1 MKESTRKIDNALAR
15 IFSVIGKILK
25 FTFYAI
31 IIGINGFLIFRI
43 PLSWKP

>member
-15 IFSVIGKILK
+15 IFGAIGKILK

-31 IIGINGFLIFRI
+31 IIGINRT
-43 PLSWKP
+43 